1 MTDWPPTR
9 PWASG
14 RILTPAQRERKRAAN
29 RVSHRTKRSQA
40 EARTASL
47 ESQIELL
54 KAEIELLRRRETA
67 PGCPCSRQ
75 NNADANFLAFDPIP
89 PSYLPTLDPWPSL
102 NIAGDDSGGLQSQNA
117 HDSYGATGS
126 SEPPQSLATSCQE
139 IFNHIVS
146 QARRLSKFQVSTDDA
161 LNQDVLVRALVNGWS
176 DVSMRY
182 GGTSVFCPLWNL
194 VRYLDRRVFCM
205 SGFLTRLCALRMIHA
220 MLLCFVGASSFKDL
234 PAWYKPRPSQHTIRH
249 ALAVDVL
256 PWPGVRERA
265 VYSQGLTQDNKFWT
279 GMVHHF
285 RFHWP
290 YSPSDAVD
298 FDANAGHFALSG
310 LFLNQVHNI
319 HMWKMDLSF
328 FNFFP
333 DLYDDIMPS
342 LYDIERPISC
352 ILPAAATNP
361 IFGFTPQIPVGSANI
376 DVDHIPALPLPES
389 SGEVGSELEE
399 RHSPLV
405 ACAPLSLPQ

>member
-29 RVSHRTKRSQA
+29 RLSHRTKRSQA
-40 EARTASL
+40 QARTASL
-47 ESQIELL
+47 ESHIELL
-54 KAEIELLRRRETA
+54 KAEIEPLRRREAA
-67 PGCPCSRQ
+67 PGCPCS
-75 NNADANFLAFDPIP
+75 FVCW
-89 PSYLPTLDPWPSL
+89 TLDPWPSL
-102 NIAGDDSGGLQSQNA
+102 NIAGDIFGGLRSQNT
-117 HDSYGATGS
+117 HDSYGATGAPLIQIPS
-126 SEPPQSLATSCQE
+126 
-139 IFNHIVS
+139 VS
-146 QARRLSKFQVSTDDA
+146 RNDA
-161 LNQDVLVRALVNGWS
+161 LNQDVLVRALANGWS

-182 GGTSVFCPLWNL
+182 GRTSVFCPLWNL

-205 SGFLTRLCALRMIHA
+205 RGFLTRLCALRMIHT
-220 MLLCFVGASSFKDL
+220 MLLCFVGVASFNDL

-290 YSPSDAVD
+290 SSPSDVVD
-298 FDANAGHFALSG
+298 FDANAGLFALTG

-319 HMWKMDLSF
+319 HMWKMNLSF
-328 FNFFP
+328 INLFP
-333 DLYDDIMPS
+333 DLYGDIMLS
-342 LYDIERPISC
+342 LDDIERPISC
-352 ILPAAATNP
+352 ILPAATAANS
-361 IFGFTPQIPVGSANI
+361 IFGFPPQIPVGSVNI
-376 DVDHIPALPLPES
+376 NTDHIPALPLPES
-389 SGEVGSELEE
+389 SGEVGSELGE

-405 ACAPLSLPQ
+405 AFAPLPLPQ